1 MFFFVVSST
10 SLNPLIKVCDD
21 DDDDD
26 DDDDIVKYHS
36 TTSLTFAQSN
46 LCTFLHRV

>member
-10 SLNPLIKVCDD
+10 SLNPLIKVCD